1 MKGLVE
7 FLDRFFVGFREATS
21 LSDKDRNS
29 NTGVGTER
37 VILGEMIIMGGKP
50 LAEKSNRSS

>member
-29 NTGVGTER
+29 STGVGTER
-37 VILGEMIIMGGKP
+37 VILGSIAVSLRM
-50 LAEKSNRSS
+50 R

>member
-37 VILGEMIIMGGKP
+37 VILGSIAVSLRM
-50 LAEKSNRSS
+50 R